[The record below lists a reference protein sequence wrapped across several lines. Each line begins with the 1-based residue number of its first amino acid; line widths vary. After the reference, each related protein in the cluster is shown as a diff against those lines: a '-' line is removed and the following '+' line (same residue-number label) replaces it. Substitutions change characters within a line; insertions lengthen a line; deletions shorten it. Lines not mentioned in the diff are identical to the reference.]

1 MENFAKYLEAAESLR
16 PLIFGAED
24 YLWANPE
31 TGFKEWKAHKYLAE
45 QYERLGYK
53 LNLAGNIPGFWCDLD
68 TGRPG
73 PTVLVMSELDSLICA
88 DHPDADPQTGAVHAC
103 GHSAQGAALLGVA
116 AAMKKDGALDGL
128 SGKIRFCV
136 VPAEELIETGYRET
150 LRRQGIIRYYGGK
163 VEFLYRGYFDDVDIC
178 FMIHTAGGTHHFSI
192 NRGCNG
198 CITKNIIYRGVAS
211 HAGGSPQNGVNAL
224 YAANLGMNAA
234 NALRETFVDSDH
246 IRFHPIITKGGNAV
260 NAIPNEVV
268 MESYVRGATVES
280 IEKVNRR
287 INRALAGAAAAM
299 GANVELYDRPGY
311 LPLINDVNLNKL
323 MEKAMKAVVPEENVS
338 VTDGW
343 GTGCT
348 DMGDISAVMPAV
360 HPHSSGA
367 TGTGHG
373 NDYRI
378 TDPES
383 ACVDSAKAQLVL
395 LGLLLSDN
403 AAEANRVIAEKKLRY
418 ASYKDYFKA
427 LDALTLD
434 REKAV
439 TYNEDGSAT
448 LRFC

>member
-1 MENFAKYLEAAESLR
+1 M
-16 PLIFGAED
+16 
-24 YLWANPE
+24 
-31 TGFKEWKAHKYLAE
+31 
-45 QYERLGYK
+45 
-53 LNLAGNIPGFWCDLD
+53 
-68 TGRPG
+68 
-73 PTVLVMSELDSLICA
+73 
-88 DHPDADPQTGAVHAC
+88 
-103 GHSAQGAALLGVA
+103 
-116 AAMKKDGALDGL
+116 
-128 SGKIRFCV
+128 
-136 VPAEELIETGYRET
+136 
-150 LRRQGIIRYYGGK
+150 
-163 VEFLYRGYFDDVDIC
+163 EFLYRGYFDDVDIC
-178 FMIHTAGGTHHFSI
+178 FMIHTGGGKHSFSI

-224 YAANLGMNAA
+224 YAATIGMNTA

-287 INRALAGAAAAM
+287 INRALAGSAAAM

-323 MEKAMKAVVPEENVS
+323 MEKAMKAVVPDENVS

-367 TGTGHG
+367 SGAGHG
-373 NDYRI
+373 SDYRI
-378 TDPES
+378 ADPES

-395 LGLLLSDN
+395 LDLLMRDN

-418 ASYKDYFKA
+418 ATYKDYFKA
-427 LDALTLD
+427 LDELTLD
-434 REKAV
+434 QEKAV
-439 TYNEDGSAT
+439 QYNEDGSDT